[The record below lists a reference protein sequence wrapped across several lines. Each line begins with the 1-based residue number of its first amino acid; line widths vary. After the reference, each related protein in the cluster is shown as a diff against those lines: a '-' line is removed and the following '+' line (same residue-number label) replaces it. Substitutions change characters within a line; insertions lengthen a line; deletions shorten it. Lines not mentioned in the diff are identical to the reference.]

1 MPNLGAVPIVDFS
14 DVTIM
19 FRDDV
24 KLSNKD
30 RYALGALFD
39 LSFYAQ
45 GRAAQ
50 VKDIAERQG
59 IPPRFLEQI
68 FQELKRVGLV
78 TSKRGPQGGYALAR
92 PPNEIRL
99 GDLVRA
105 LDGPIALSD
114 GKNDP
119 SESRKPGYDTKR
131 VTESVL
137 GDLSRRI
144 EACFDAITVADL
156 CERAVELGV
165 LRPQSTRIVYSI

>member
-1 MPNLGAVPIVDFS
+1 
-14 DVTIM
+14 
-19 FRDDV
+19 V

-45 GRAAQ
+45 GYAAQ

-78 TSKRGPQGGYALAR
+78 TSKRGPQGGYSLAR
-92 PPNEIRL
+92 SPKEIRL
-99 GDLVRA
+99 GDLIRA
-105 LDGPIALSD
+105 LDGPIALSEE
-114 GKNDP
+114 KEAPTDP
-119 SESRKPGYDTKR
+119 RKPGHDTR
-131 VTESVL
+131 QVTNSIL
-137 GDLSRRI
+137 GDLSKRI

-156 CERAVELGV
+156 CERAQELGIP
-165 LRPQSTRIVYSI
+165 RPLPTRIVYSI